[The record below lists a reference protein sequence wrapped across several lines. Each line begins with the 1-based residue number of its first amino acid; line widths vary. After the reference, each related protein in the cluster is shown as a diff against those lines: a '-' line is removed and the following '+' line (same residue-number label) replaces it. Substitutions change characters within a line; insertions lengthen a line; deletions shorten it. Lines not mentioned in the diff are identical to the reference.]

1 MTNLDDSNF
10 MMYAEANYDNRQ
22 CFDSMEFYED
32 VVRFKYVKKLFKRYK
47 TTGELKERL
56 ILNHLVIIYNV
67 FGQPAATRML
77 FFKLQDYHESLK
89 PFLAMLSFLPER
101 VESVGGHNYWTEDIQ
116 IDQRVVSILTSRI

>member
-47 TTGELKERL
+47 TTGE
-56 ILNHLVIIYNV
+56 
-67 FGQPAATRML
+67 
-77 FFKLQDYHESLK
+77 
-89 PFLAMLSFLPER
+89 
-101 VESVGGHNYWTEDIQ
+101 
-116 IDQRVVSILTSRI
+116 